1 MNALKKHDAEI
12 AATLNALVKAFNNNS
27 WLKVYDLT
35 KYLNRLINERK
46 QYIKYQKN
54 AKGEL
59 SWMQKSL

>member
-1 MNALKKHDAEI
+1 MNALKKHDVEI

-54 AKGEL
+54 AKGV
-59 SWMQKSL
+59 K

>member
-54 AKGEL
+54 AKGV
-59 SWMQKSL
+59 K